1 MTEEGCSREGVSIDS
16 AAGDVG
22 FASTI
27 FPPLIVF
34 IPASGVLWGA
44 GGVSDEAEVRGPVST
59 GPTGTGRVL
68 AESGSGV
75 KGPAIAGGVDLFAVV
90 DSWEE
95 DGAADGAGVQP
106 NPAWAAE
113 GRKRTNPRKTALRV
127 RYFFMLIVEAD
138 MTAPDPKIYLSSS
151 IAK

>member
-1 MTEEGCSREGVSIDS
+1 
-16 AAGDVG
+16 
-22 FASTI
+22 
-27 FPPLIVF
+27 VF
-34 IPASGVLWGA
+34 WGA
-44 GGVSDEAEVRGPVST
+44 GGVGDEAEVRGPVST

-75 KGPAIAGGVDLFAVV
+75 KGPATAGGVDLFAVV